1 MTRTTSVAKLV
12 VVEMV
17 GTGGGTCN
25 VCVTVAVLTIV
36 DMTVDVDGEEE
47 LEGGIGADEA
57 EELDADTEI
66 EDEAAVDEPA

>member
-1 MTRTTSVAKLV
+1 
-12 VVEMV
+12 MV

-36 DMTVDVDGEEE
+36 DMTVDVEGDGG
-47 LEGGIGADEA
+47 LEGGIGTDEA

-66 EDEAAVDEPA
+66 EDEEIADEPG